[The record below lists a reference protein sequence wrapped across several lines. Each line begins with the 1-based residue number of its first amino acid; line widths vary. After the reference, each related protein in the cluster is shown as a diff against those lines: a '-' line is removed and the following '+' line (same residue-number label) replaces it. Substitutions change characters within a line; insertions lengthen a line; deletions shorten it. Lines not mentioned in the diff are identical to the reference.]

1 MALRGQFNRTFV
13 VGLAGASIASLGLFT
28 LSRAGGE
35 IRDAGCAKLKATSDC
50 IPGRQRIAAT
60 FRSDIEV
67 TAFNLPPIQFDN
79 REWHGDRK

>member
-28 LSRAGGE
+28 LSRADGE

-50 IPGRQRIAAT
+50 IPVDSGLRRLSVRT
-60 FRSDIEV
+60 LR
-67 TAFNLPPIQFDN
+67 
-79 REWHGDRK
+79 